1 MGDSSDEEIFGAQV
15 KGKKKS
21 QLKRALQ
28 KGDDEDFQES
38 QDRMVKLV
46 EMQKSLEN
54 RINLGELD
62 YSISHSAIN
71 SIKKSQAKDNFS
83 NQHVKDKKDR
93 ATVEQ
98 VLDPRTRVIL
108 VKLMNNGCFTEINGC
123 ISTGKEANVYHA
135 LTAKGASL
143 AIKIYK
149 TSILVFKDREK
160 YIQGEFRFRKGYCK
174 SNPRKLIKLWAE
186 KEIRNLK
193 RIHQSGIPCP
203 EPILVKT
210 NVLVMEF
217 LGENM
222 VPAPRLR
229 NAELTTEQLSQVYL
243 DLVMMMRRL
252 YHECKLIHADLSEY
266 NLLYWKEKLWV
277 IDVSQSI
284 EHDHPYAL
292 DFLRR
297 DIYNVNQYF
306 HKNKVRTFSL
316 KSVFDY
322 ITDINIKT
330 TKESLESLI
339 ELNKDFDA
347 DKFKEEE
354 NVFASIYIPRTLEE
368 MDIKDIERDLLN
380 KAKEDL
386 VYSKLTG
393 LATQEKEKPKETGWV
408 NADDEEESGEE
419 GKDDD
424 DDDDDSDSDESSSDE
439 GKDKDDDDDDSSEGS
454 DDDDESEGSD
464 SDEEKEG
471 EQKEGD
477 EQPKTSTRKLS
488 DKEANKER
496 KKKLK
501 EEKREKRAHKMKK
514 KEKAKLIKKTQTTK
528 PKKK

>member
-1 MGDSSDEEIFGAQV
+1 MSSDEEIFDKQPRS
-15 KGKKKS
+15 KKAKK
-21 QLKRALQ
+21 QRLAM
-28 KGDDEDFQES
+28 DDEDEDLQEY
-38 QDRMVKLV
+38 QTRMVKFV
-46 EMQKSLEN
+46 ELQNSMESRMN
-54 RINLGELD
+54 VGEIK
-62 YSISHSAIN
+62 YNMSHSAGN
-71 SIKKSQAKDNFS
+71 SIKQSQAKDNHS
-83 NQHVKDKKDR
+83 NQHAKDKKDR

-108 VKLMNNGCFTEINGC
+108 VKLMNNGLFSEINGC

-135 LTAKGASL
+135 ATNKGISL

-160 YIQGEFRFRKGYCK
+160 YIQGEFRFRRGYCK

-193 RIHQSGIPCP
+193 RIYQSGIPCP

-217 LGENM
+217 LGEGM

-243 DLVMMMRRL
+243 DLIMMMRRL

-306 HKNKVRTFSL
+306 HKNNVRTFAI
-316 KSVFDY
+316 KTVFDY

-330 TKESLESLI
+330 SKESLEALI

-347 DKFKEEE
+347 DKAKEEE

-368 MDIKDIERDLLN
+368 MDIKHIERDLQ
-380 KAKEDL
+380 KEEEL

-393 LATQEKEKPKETGWV
+393 INKGEKQKASGWV
-408 NADDEEESGEE
+408 NVEDKEGEE
-419 GKDDD
+419 GKVDEEDEED
-424 DDDDDSDSDESSSDE
+424 ESDDSEESNDESSSEEDNSN
-439 GKDKDDDDDDSSEGS
+439 DDSGS
-454 DDDDESEGSD
+454 DDESD
-464 SDEEKEG
+464 SEEGEKTEGKEAKEG
-471 EQKEGD
+471 AEEG
-477 EQPKTSTRKLS
+477 EEGEKKPNRKLS

-501 EEKREKRAHKMKK
+501 EEKREKRQSKMKK
-514 KEKAKLIKKTQTTK
+514 KDKAKLIKKTQTTK
-528 PKKK
+528 QKKKT